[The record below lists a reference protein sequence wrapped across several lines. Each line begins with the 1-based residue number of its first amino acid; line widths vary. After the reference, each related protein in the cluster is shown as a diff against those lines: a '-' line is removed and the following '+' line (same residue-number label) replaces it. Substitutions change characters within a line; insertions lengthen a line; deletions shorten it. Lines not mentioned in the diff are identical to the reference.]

1 MIATRVLSALVMAPV
16 ALAAIYLGNPIFD
29 IFVVAAGMVMIWEW
43 TRLTG
48 QGQFGAAGAAL
59 VVVIALNSAA
69 VYAGWPVAVIPVLIA
84 GAVITAGIANW
95 EGNERPI
102 WAGAG
107 ALYVGLPTA
116 ALMWLRGYSED
127 GMLIVVWLFVVVW
140 ATDIGAYV
148 AGRIIGGPKL
158 APSISP
164 NKTWA
169 GLGGGVLLAAVM
181 GSVIAGLEDV
191 TNAAIPAVAGGLLA
205 IVAQIG
211 DLAESAIKRKFN
223 AKDSSNIIP
232 GHGGLLDRV
241 DGVIAVAPTLVFV
254 NWVWGGKILIWQ

>member
-16 ALAAIYLGNPIFD
+16 ALAAIYLGSPVFD
-29 IFVVAAGMVMIWEW
+29 LFIVAAGMVMIWEW

-48 QGQFGAAGAAL
+48 HGHFGAAGAGL
-59 VVVIALNSAA
+59 VVVIALNCLA
-69 VYAGWPVAVIPVLIA
+69 VFAGWPVAVIPILIA
-84 GAVITAGIANW
+84 GTVITAGIANW

-127 GMLIVVWLFVVVW
+127 GLLIVVWLFVVVW
-140 ATDIGAYV
+140 ATDIGAYI

-181 GSVIAGLEDV
+181 GSLIAGLEGV
-191 TNAAIPAVAGGLLA
+191 INAAIPAVAGGLLA

-211 DLAESAIKRKFN
+211 DLAESAIKRKFH